1 MGLSLFPPQSLT
13 ARATL
18 FGCKGH
24 QLIYFFLPSPDCKG
38 LSEPGKVK
46 NMRFQVQV
54 NLEDYIN
61 DRQYD
66 SRGRFSDILLLL
78 PPLQSITWQ
87 MIEQVQFVKLFGVAR
102 IDSLLQEMLLGG
114 TNPAEEGW
122 QSCSISKPL
131 WGFLPGFLSSGR
143 CMVGRTWSWEEG
155 RRRLSLNF
163 SSNMGS
169 SHSSPIPEL
178 FFFSLSLKI

>member
-1 MGLSLFPPQSLT
+1 MAVARCARLKQNLIFLLSHLNFPSN
-13 ARATL
+13 
-18 FGCKGH
+18 
-24 QLIYFFLPSPDCKG
+24 YFFSMTSPYCFPIPCEIYSNGSLMPICQINLETLTDNCQRITVTSSFFLCLTDRVMLSGYTGQQLPSFYLLPDCKG
-38 LSEPGKVK
+38 LSEPAKVK

-87 MIEQVQFVKLFGVAR
+87 MIEQVQFMKLFGVAR

-114 TNPAEEGW
+114 RNPAE
-122 QSCSISKPL
+122 K
-131 WGFLPGFLSSGR
+131 
-143 CMVGRTWSWEEG
+143 
-155 RRRLSLNF
+155 
-163 SSNMGS
+163 
-169 SHSSPIPEL
+169 
-178 FFFSLSLKI
+178 